1 MMMKTM
7 TMDIVQECGC
17 VSSVDWSL
25 NESDVTPCQY
35 DVTSL
40 PWQRDADDESLVTT
54 LKRAM
59 IPTVVESER
68 VTDDDDVRDV
78 SPPAVAGARQHDDV
92 TVTRC
97 HRPLSVVHQR
107 TAFTRY
113 LLSFFTSF
121 LHDDAPY
128 PFRAEVI

>member
-1 MMMKTM
+1 MLKMM

-40 PWQRDADDESLVTT
+40 PWQRDADDESLTTT

-78 SPPAVAGARQHDDV
+78 SPTLAGARQHDDV

-97 HRPLSVVHQR
+97 HRPLSVVQQR
-107 TAFTRY
+107 T
-113 LLSFFTSF
+113 
-121 LHDDAPY
+121 LHC
-128 PFRAEVI
+128 RIH